1 MAMNFF
7 ITVNNRE
14 IEAMKGE
21 TVLQALRRSGIS
33 VPTLCNMEGFTPTGA
48 CRLCMVEVAGRE
60 DLVPACSCPVEEWM
74 EVQTH
79 TPRVIKARKMI
90 VELLLSSHPDDC
102 LYCERNCHC
111 ELQNLAFELNVRERK
126 HSGKKINKI
135 KDLSSPAII
144 RDPAKCILCGR
155 CVRVC
160 EEVMG
165 CTTLEFSG
173 KGNTSGITTTCNRSM
188 NNSTCIAC
196 GQCVMVCP
204 TSALYEKRGMAEL
217 QLALGNPK
225 LFPVAVV
232 DPVVTITLAEMNG
245 NRNLRQ
251 AARQLNA
258 VLKRCGFREV
268 YDYAAL
274 QDLYVM
280 KSAQLVLDSQASTTW
295 LSSNCPSFVKFAEQQ
310 LHDLLPSV
318 APLRSP
324 SQMAGVLAKR
334 VMEQRNRGMQ
344 EAPRAFVVS
353 ITPCTARKY
362 EAVRKEF
369 AQLPAAEVDMAI
381 TTRTLEQLI
390 LLNGLLLNTAET
402 EEFSRPFHTSSL
414 HGELAGIAGGTMEA
428 VAATVYHTL
437 TGGKELIDPKIR
449 KGRITKGV
457 REITF
462 IHQKR
467 TYRFASIS
475 GMADAHRFLK
485 EAQRSPGLYCYIEV
499 MACPAGCVNGGG
511 QPIHTNNSD
520 YRARQKQ
527 LLEMAEKNS
536 LTASFRNRTLDDI
549 LTEAGLDHE
558 TLDTLI
564 RTNYTQ
570 RHLV

>member
-21 TVLQALRRSGIS
+21 TVLQALRRAGIS

-74 EVQTH
+74 DVQTH

-90 VELLLSSHPDDC
+90 VELLLSGHPDDC

-111 ELQNLAFELNVRERK
+111 ELQDLAFELNIRERK

-173 KGNTSGITTTCNRSM
+173 KGNASGITTTCNRSM

-204 TSALYEKRGMAEL
+204 TSALYEKKGMAEL
-217 QLALGNPK
+217 QLALGNPG
-225 LFPVAVV
+225 LYPVAVV
-232 DPVVTITLAEMNG
+232 DPVVTITLAEING
-245 NRNLRQ
+245 NRNVRQ
-251 AARQLNA
+251 AARQLNS

-274 QDLYVM
+274 QDLYVL
-280 KSAQLVLDSQASTTW
+280 KSSELVLGSPGTTW

-324 SQMAGVLAKR
+324 SQMAGVLIRK
-334 VMEQRNRGMQ
+334 VMEKQTQGKQDAAR
-344 EAPRAFVVS
+344 PFVVS

-369 AQLPAAEVDMAI
+369 TQLPASEVDMAI

-390 LLNGLLLNTAET
+390 RLNGLVLNTAET

-414 HGELAGIAGGTMEA
+414 HGELGGMAGGTMEA

-437 TGGKELIDPKIR
+437 TGSKELIDPKIK
-449 KGRITKGV
+449 KGRVTKGV

-462 IHQKR
+462 THQKKE
-467 TYRFASIS
+467 YRFASVS
-475 GMADAHRFLK
+475 GMAEAHRFLT
-485 EAQRSPGLYCYIEV
+485 EMQRAPGACCYIEV
-499 MACPAGCVNGGG
+499 MACPGGCVNGGG
-511 QPIHTNNSD
+511 QPITKSTTD
-520 YRARQKQ
+520 YRPRQKQ
-527 LLEMAEKNS
+527 LLEMAEKNA
-536 LTASFRNRTLDDI
+536 LTASYRNRTLDDM
-549 LTEAGLDHE
+549 LSAAGLDHE
-558 TLDTLI
+558 TLNALI
-564 RTNYTQ
+564 NTSFTK
-570 RHLV
+570 RHIV